1 MKMYKS
7 KYSHARS
14 ADLLSHWK
22 SESKITFKIFE
33 PAPATIMS
41 QQLVNGKKRQSQS
54 QLTSFFKPP
63 PGGLMRDS
71 LSSFK
76 QPIRYHCS

>member
-1 MKMYKS
+1 M
-7 KYSHARS
+7 HARLIFCRIGNLNRKS
-14 ADLLSHWK
+14 LLK
-22 SESKITFKIFE
+22 FLNQA
-33 PAPATIMS
+33 APATIMS

-54 QLTSFFKPP
+54 QLTFFFKPP

-76 QPIRYHCS
+76 QPIR

>member
-1 MKMYKS
+1 MYKS

-33 PAPATIMS
+33 PASASHDHEPTA
-41 QQLVNGKKRQSQS
+41 
-54 QLTSFFKPP
+54 
-63 PGGLMRDS
+63 
-71 LSSFK
+71 
-76 QPIRYHCS
+76 CEW